1 MGDRIMTEMKEWFI
15 NMGMAE
21 SSSVLISSILA
32 FIGLLVFSWL
42 VYFTVSKVIIH
53 FLKKLANR
61 TNTNWDNI
69 LFDQKVFRRL
79 SHLIPAVIIHYGAS
93 VILKEFPSY
102 VEFIQTITYLY
113 MVVAGLL
120 VIIAVINGFHE
131 IYNTLPVSKDRSV
144 KGIVQ
149 VVKIF
154 VYILGLGVVLS
165 IILKK
170 DLTTFFAG
178 MGAMAAVVMLV
189 FKDSILGFVAG
200 VQLSANDMVRLG
212 DWIEMPGRNADG
224 TVIDISLNT
233 VKVRNWDQTI
243 STIPPYALITESF
256 TNWRGMEESGG
267 RRIKRSVSIDMKS
280 IHFLD
285 KDEIKKLKKIQ
296 LISDYIKTRELE
308 IEKYNK
314 DHGIDGSMPVNG
326 RRLTN
331 IGTFRKYLEEYLKN
345 HQQIIHNMTF
355 LVRHLQP
362 TDKGLPVEIYVF
374 CKDQRWSF
382 YESIQADIFDH
393 IMAII
398 PHFGLHV
405 YQNPTGDDISALAE
419 TLAIREKKG
428 DDQDN
433 LMKNSAITE
442 K

>member
-1 MGDRIMTEMKEWFI
+1 MSDNVMTEMKEWLI
-15 NMGMAE
+15 NMGVAE
-21 SSSVLISSILA
+21 NNSILIAAILA
-32 FIGLLVFSWL
+32 FIGLLVFSWVAYL
-42 VYFTVSKVIIH
+42 VVAKGIIQI
-53 FLKKLANR
+53 LKKLANR

-69 LFDQKVFRRL
+69 LFDQKVFKRL
-79 SHLIPAVIIHYGAS
+79 SHLVPAVIIHYGVS
-93 VILKEFPSY
+93 VFLKDFPSF
-102 VEFIQTITYLY
+102 VEFIQTATYLY

-120 VIIAVINGFHE
+120 VVVAVINGLHE

-149 VVKIF
+149 VFKIF
-154 VYILGLGVVLS
+154 IFILGLGVVLS

-224 TVIDISLNT
+224 TIIDISLNT

-267 RRIKRSVSIDMKS
+267 RRIKRSVSIDVKS
-280 IHFLD
+280 IHFLN
-285 KDEIKKLKKIQ
+285 KEEIEKLKKIQ
-296 LISDYIKTRELE
+296 LISDYIATRETE
-308 IEKYNK
+308 IEQYNK
-314 DHGIDGSMPVNG
+314 EHGTDGSMPVNG

-331 IGTFRKYLEEYLKN
+331 IGTFRKYLEQYLKN
-345 HQQIIHNMTF
+345 HPQIVNDMTF

-374 CKDQRWSF
+374 CKDQRWAF

-393 IMAII
+393 IMAVI
-398 PHFGLHV
+398 PHFGLRV
-405 YQNPTGDDISALAE
+405 YQNPTGDDISSLAA
-419 TLAIREKKG
+419 TLADR
-428 DDQDN
+428 
-433 LMKNSAITE
+433 
-442 K
+442 

>member
-1 MGDRIMTEMKEWFI
+1 MTEMKEWLI

-21 SSSVLISSILA
+21 NNSVLIAAILA
-32 FIGLLVFSWL
+32 FIGLLVFSW
-42 VYFTVSKVIIH
+42 VAYFVVAKGIIH

-69 LFDQKVFRRL
+69 LFDQKVFKRL
-79 SHLIPAVIIHYGAS
+79 SHLVPAVIIHYGVS
-93 VILKEFPSY
+93 VILEDFPSF
-102 VEFIQTITYLY
+102 VEFIQTATYLY
-113 MVVAGLL
+113 MVIAGLL
-120 VIIAVINGFHE
+120 VIIAVINGLHE

-149 VVKIF
+149 VFKIF
-154 VYILGLGVVLS
+154 IFILGLGVVLS

-224 TVIDISLNT
+224 TIIDISLNT

-285 KDEIKKLKKIQ
+285 KEEIEKLKKIQ
-296 LISDYIKTRELE
+296 LISDYITTREME
-308 IEKYNK
+308 IAQYNK
-314 DHGIDGSMPVNG
+314 EHGMDGSMPVNG

-331 IGTFRKYLEEYLKN
+331 IGTFRKYLEAYLKN
-345 HQQIIHNMTF
+345 HPQIVSDMTF

-374 CKDQRWSF
+374 CKDQRWAF

-393 IMAII
+393 IMAVI
-398 PHFGLHV
+398 PHFGLRV
-405 YQNPTGDDISALAE
+405 YQNPAGSDISSLAE
-419 TLAIREKKG
+419 TLAGRE
-428 DDQDN
+428 N
-433 LMKNSAITE
+433 HN
-442 K
+442 